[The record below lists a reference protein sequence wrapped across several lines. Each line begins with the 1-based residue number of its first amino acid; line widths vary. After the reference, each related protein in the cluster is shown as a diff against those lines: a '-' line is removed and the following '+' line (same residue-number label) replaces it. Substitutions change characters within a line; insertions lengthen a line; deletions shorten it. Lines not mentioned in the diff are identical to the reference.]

1 MVYRA
6 FTITTKI
13 AIDMSLRYRCVPA
26 CGLLRDLPSYLCRL
40 TKNRKK
46 VGCIDKNTKNNKMK
60 FKWFGNKSCLN
71 IKRKK
76 KKEIRLLRWK
86 YQLLLQYLHTK
97 KSSLVAGW
105 THVSTRVR
113 KEEGLTQLHHCPVFM
128 LTLAN
133 IWMHFLAMTCKK
145 KKNEDD
151 LQTYYQA
158 YKCENVVMTQENWL
172 S

>member
-1 MVYRA
+1 MTIRSQAVQFRIKLILMVYRA

-71 IKRKK
+71 TKRK
-76 KKEIRLLRWK
+76 KKEIRLMRWK
-86 YQLLLQYLHTK
+86 YQLLLQYLH
-97 KSSLVAGW
+97 
-105 THVSTRVR
+105 
-113 KEEGLTQLHHCPVFM
+113 
-128 LTLAN
+128 
-133 IWMHFLAMTCKK
+133 
-145 KKNEDD
+145 KKNHPLLLGEPMCRQG
-151 LQTYYQA
+151 LERMKAWPSYTTVLFS
-158 YKCENVVMTQENWL
+158 C
-172 S
+172 